1 MVLGCV
7 CVTVPV
13 GIRAAFLGTC
23 IWSLGVGDHDNVYL
37 VAFLSG
43 CYFFYFFI
51 IRCCSFLRC
60 SGILD

>member
-43 CYFFYFFI
+43 CYFFYFFY
-51 IRCCSFLRC
+51 STLLFF
-60 SGILD
+60 SAFAVAS

>member
-43 CYFFYFFI
+43 CYFFYFLFYVAVLF
-51 IRCCSFLRC
+51 CVAVAS
-60 SGILD
+60 